1 MLYLNVDHLRICT
14 RTLAAS
20 LRFYENCAP
29 GDEDQDVFRNAIVK
43 GYELAQ
49 ETAFKLL
56 KKALKNYG
64 HGGKKLEATPV
75 KELLRLAAVHDLMS
89 LPEVERW
96 FAYRDNRNNTAHD
109 YGEHFAHETLALIPA
124 FLQDVQTLAS
134 SLDSKLGEAS
144 SANENTIE
152 NGNAS

>member
-1 MLYLNVDHLRICT
+1 MQYLNVDQLRRCMK
-14 RTLAAS
+14 TLDAS
-20 LRFYENCAP
+20 LLLYQKAE
-29 GDEDQDVFRNAIVK
+29 GDSIEQEVFRNAIIK

-56 KKALKNYG
+56 KKALKAFG

-75 KELLRLAAVHDLMS
+75 KDILRLAAVHDLLT

-109 YGEHFAHETLALIPA
+109 YGEQFAKETLTLIPA
-124 FLQDVQTLAS
+124 FLQDITTLADV
-134 SLDSKLGEAS
+134 LEQKLGKGA
-144 SANENTIE
+144 EN
-152 NGNAS
+152 NGA